1 MKEKL
6 STRIVA
12 NLLRPF
18 SKVNRDEVFS
28 VVLLTTNIFCLLTAY
43 YVLKVVREPL
53 ILSGGEAEIKV
64 YAALGQAF
72 LLGFVVWGYDAL
84 GKSYGRVRLVAFVDL
99 FFVANLIV
107 FFVLGKMGVS
117 IGIPFFLWVG
127 VFNVVA
133 IAQFWA
139 VANDVYTAE
148 QGDRLFAIVGGGAV
162 VGSVAGAQI
171 AGLLFEPLG
180 PYALM
185 LVGGGILLVSL
196 LLTAVV
202 LRAERWKPTDEAQG
216 EDSQES
222 KKHDPRTPLGD
233 ESSFRLMFSDRYLLL
248 IAGLAIVLNWVNT
261 TGEYIL
267 DRTLI
272 EVAEKA
278 VASED
283 GEAQTVSEF
292 IGNFRA
298 HFFTLVNVASVVIQ
312 LLLVSRIMRYAGV
325 RVALF
330 VLPVVALGAY
340 SVMALLPILS
350 LITAA
355 KVAENSIN
363 YSLDNT
369 ARQSLFLIT
378 PQETKYKVKTAVD
391 SLLWR
396 GGDVLAAGLIGLGQ
410 LLALST
416 RQIIM
421 FNIGLTVVWLGIVYG
436 VGRIHKRRRRR
447 IEAGRPAPR
456 SGYAGA
462 RV

>member
-1 MKEKL
+1 MNEKL

-12 NLLRPF
+12 LLLSPF
-18 SKVNRDEVFS
+18 SKVYREEVFS
-28 VVLLTTNIFCLLTAY
+28 VVLLTANIFCLLTAY

-53 ILSGGEAEIKV
+53 ILASGQAEIKV
-64 YAALGQAF
+64 YAAVGQAF
-72 LLGFVVWGYDAL
+72 LLVLIIWGYDVL
-84 GKSYGRVRLVAFVDL
+84 SRSYGRIQLLTFVDL
-99 FFVANLIV
+99 FFVANLVV
-107 FFVLGKMGVS
+107 FFVLGKAGIS
-117 IGIPFFLWVG
+117 IGVPFYLWVG

-139 VANDVYTAE
+139 VANDIYTAE
-148 QGDRLFAIVGGGAV
+148 QGERLFAIVGGGAV
-162 VGSVAGAQI
+162 IGAVVGAQVAGF
-171 AGLLFEPLG
+171 LFEPLG

-185 LVGGGILLVSL
+185 LIGGGVLLFSL
-196 LLTAVV
+196 LLTVIV
-202 LRAERWKPTDEAQG
+202 LRRGHAQAQRSEDAAREASPDEL
-216 EDSQES
+216 
-222 KKHDPRTPLGD
+222 RVPLGD
-233 ESSFRLMFSDRYLLL
+233 KSSFSLILSDRYLML
-248 IAGLAIVLNWVNT
+248 IAALAIVLNWVNT
-261 TGEYIL
+261 TGEYVL

-272 EVAEKA
+272 EVAQEA
-278 VASED
+278 VAS
-283 GEAQTVSEF
+283 GTAGGLTVSEI

-298 HFFTLVNVASVVIQ
+298 HFFTLVNVFGVVIQ
-312 LLLVSRIMRYAGV
+312 LLLVSRILRYGGV

-340 SVMALLPILS
+340 SIMALVPILS

-378 PQETKYKVKTAVD
+378 PPETKYKVKTAVD

-410 LLALST
+410 LLALGT
-416 RQIIM
+416 RHFIVV
-421 FNIGLTVVWLGIVYG
+421 NIGLTVVWLGIVFAL
-436 VGRIHKRRRRR
+436 GRIHHRRRKR
-447 IEAGRPAPR
+447 IEAARPVPR
-456 SGYAGA
+456 PGYAGA